1 MFLNPTQSVAA
12 SKNFT
17 GLFYTELENAPAP
30 SWLSLVFHILL
41 STVRTEIMAFT
52 KGFPQMREWLGERRV
67 QSLSEYSVSITK
79 KDFELTVGVSRDDII
94 FDRFNIIAQQI
105 TGIAQAVGRHF
116 VKFFV
121 DLCLGGFAATG
132 YDSQY
137 FFDTDHPNGSTGA
150 TTYSNTTASA
160 FSATE
165 WEAAKSKAAKI
176 KNTDSGAPLLIRW
189 THIFFGPGAEAA
201 VQKLFGQS
209 NLASGETNIYNNA
222 IPAENRIL
230 VPEFGDTAKWF
241 LFDLSKLSLYRPFL
255 LQIVKGIDFV
265 PFDSPTDWNVF
276 SKREYVYGVDT
287 MDNATYLL
295 PEVAYGSSVA

>member
-17 GLFYTELENAPAP
+17 GLFYTELENSPAP
-30 SWLSLVFHILL
+30 SWISLVFHILL
-41 STVRTEIMAFT
+41 SAVRTEIMAFT

-67 QSLSEYSVSITK
+67 QSLSEYSITITK
-79 KDFELTVGVSRDDII
+79 KDFELTVGVSRDDIL
-94 FDRFNIIAQQI
+94 FDKFNIIAQQI
-105 TGIAQAVGRHF
+105 TGIAQSIGAHF
-116 VKFFV
+116 VNYFK
-121 DLCLGGFAATG
+121 DLCLNGFTTTG
-132 YDSQY
+132 YDGQY
-137 FFDTDHPNGSTGA
+137 FFDTDHPNGTA
-150 TTYSNTTASA
+150 APTTYSNKSTAA

-176 KNTDSGAPLLIRW
+176 KNADSDQPLLIRW
-189 THIFFGPGAEAA
+189 THIFFGAGAEAA
-201 VQKLFGQS
+201 VQKLFGQQ

-230 VPEFGDTAKWF
+230 VPELGDVSKWF

-276 SKREYVYGVDT
+276 SKREYVYGVDS

-295 PEVAYGSSVA
+295 PEVAYGSSV